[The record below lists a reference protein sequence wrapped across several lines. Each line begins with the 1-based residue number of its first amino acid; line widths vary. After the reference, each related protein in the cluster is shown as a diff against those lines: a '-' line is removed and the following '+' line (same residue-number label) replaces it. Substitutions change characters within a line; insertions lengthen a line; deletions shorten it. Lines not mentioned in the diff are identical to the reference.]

1 LVQVIG
7 SKVKTVRRLLLIRIL
22 FVSPLIDSGK
32 PTGGIANWT
41 RRIFLSD
48 YSKIHELSIVNTA
61 TIGKRAKQLYKKSFL
76 EELKRTYRIICDL
89 KRKMIA
95 FKPDVVHIN
104 SACSAT
110 GLIRDFVCEK
120 IASKSR
126 VIVHFR
132 CDIAYQVQSKISKFF
147 LRLLV
152 KNADKILTLNES
164 SKLYLENNFNRN
176 SDIIP
181 NFIPGRIFAIANR
194 SRIISD
200 VINNVAYSGHIT
212 KQKGC
217 DIIYEVAKLNKDI
230 VFKLFGH
237 LSQEFDVIERPNN
250 IHLMG
255 EVDFETLAN
264 ELASADLFLFPTKT
278 EGFPN
283 ALLEAMAFGL
293 PVITSSVG
301 AIPDMLEDKGGV
313 VLKDVNVDSVDEALK
328 SLTEDKETREKMS
341 KWNIEKV
348 TRCYSEETVLDR
360 LFDTYQRLVIE

>member
-1 LVQVIG
+1 M
-7 SKVKTVRRLLLIRIL
+7 
-22 FVSPLIDSGK
+22 
-32 PTGGIANWT
+32 
-41 RRIFLSD
+41 
-48 YSKIHELSIVNTA
+48 HELLIVNTA
-61 TIGKRAKQLYKKSFL
+61 TIGKRAKQLYRKSLF
-76 EELKRTYRIICDL
+76 EELRRAYKILCDL
-89 KRKMIA
+89 KRKMID

-110 GLIRDFVCEK
+110 GLIRDFLCAK

-126 VIVHFR
+126 VVVHFR
-132 CDIAYQVQSKISKFF
+132 CDIAYQVQSTISKFF

-152 KNADKILTLNES
+152 RNADKILTLNES
-164 SKLYLENNFNRN
+164 SKRYLEDNFNRN
-176 SDIIP
+176 SDVIP
-181 NFIPGRIFAIANR
+181 NFIPKQVLILADK
-194 SRIISD
+194 SRIVSD
-200 VINNVAYSGHIT
+200 VINSVAYSGHIT

-217 DIIYEVAKLNKDI
+217 DIIYEVAKQNKDI

-237 LSQEFDVIERPNN
+237 LSPEFEVIEKPNN

-293 PVITSSVG
+293 PVITSCVG

-313 VLKDVNVDSVDEALK
+313 VLKDVNVQSVDEALK

-348 TRCYSEETVLDR
+348 TRYYSEETVLDR
-360 LFDTYQRLVIE
+360 LFETYQKMVIK